1 MSFTRKLKRKQNKK
15 EKVKKEIVFNCKS
28 SLFDRFK
35 AFTIDL
41 FMILMPIMYITIYLI
56 MGNREGFKENW
67 ATGWLIILGANYL
80 IVILFWL
87 LKQQTPGLKA
97 YELKIVTK
105 KHKKPNIIQ
114 LTIRFFATLLNFI
127 LIFPLIIPF
136 LNKDRL
142 TFQDIISRTCIIST
156 SNE

>member
-1 MSFTRKLKRKQNKK
+1 MSFNRKLKRKKNKK
-15 EKVKKEIVFNCKS
+15 KVEKEIVFKCYS

-35 AFTIDL
+35 AFTVDS

-67 ATGWLIILGANYL
+67 ALGWLIILGANYL

-87 LKQQTPGLKA
+87 FKQQTPGLKA
-97 YELKIVTK
+97 YELKLVTK
-105 KHKKPNIIQ
+105 KHKKPNIFQ
-114 LTIRFFATLLNFI
+114 LSIRFFATLLNFI

-142 TFQDIISRTCIIST
+142 TFQDIVSKTCIIPISD
-156 SNE
+156 E